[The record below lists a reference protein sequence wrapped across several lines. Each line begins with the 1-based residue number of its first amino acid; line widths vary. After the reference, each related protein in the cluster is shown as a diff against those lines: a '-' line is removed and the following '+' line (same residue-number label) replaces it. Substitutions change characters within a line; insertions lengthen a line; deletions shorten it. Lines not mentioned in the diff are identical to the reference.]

1 MPVYSHQGTV
11 PRLGQRVYVAPS
23 GVVIGDVELGD
34 DASVWFGA
42 VLRGDCFPIRV
53 GARTNIQDG
62 TVVHVTGGRSR
73 TTIGAGVTVGHMA
86 LLHGCT
92 IGDAVL
98 VGMGAIVLDD
108 AVVGDECFIAAGA
121 LVTPRTRIPPRSFVV
136 GRPAKVTRAVKPEE
150 LEWLRDAERL
160 YVGYKDVFLREVH
173 EVAI

>member
-1 MPVYSHQGTV
+1 MPVYSHRDAV
-11 PRLGQRVYVAPS
+11 PRLGKGVYVAPT

-34 DASVWFGA
+34 DASIWFGT

-121 LVTPRTRIPPRSFVV
+121 LVTPRTKIPPRSFVV
-136 GRPAKVTRAVKPEE
+136 GRPAKVLRPVKVEE
-150 LEWLRDAERL
+150 LEWIREAERL
-160 YVGYKDVFLREVH
+160 YVGYKDAFLREVH
-173 EVAI
+173 PVT